1 MINRDI
7 PPTRAKGIYAGMN
20 PEFGNYIS
28 GALNANSRVTYPGTA
43 AVDSTGK
50 DAWMY
55 GPARIMGL
63 AGTASPTLMDPG
75 SNLDAVN
82 LNYSLAQRAGMADNV
97 ATGDPQGTG
106 FMTSGF

>member
-7 PPTRAKGIYAGMN
+7 PPARAKGIYAGMN
-20 PEFGNYIS
+20 PEFGNDIP
-28 GALNANSRVTYPGTA
+28 GAIAANSRVTYPGLA
-43 AVDSTGK
+43 AMDSTGK

-63 AGTASPTLMDPG
+63 SGTASPTLMDPG

-82 LNYSLAQRAGMADNV
+82 LNASLAQRAGIAGNF